1 MMEGRRAEYDRV
13 VSPIVGR
20 VQRGLIAQFGIE
32 VGGDVAAEVVA
43 WAWEHIERLSDV
55 QNPAGFLFRV
65 GQSAARRHRR
75 WERDRARFP
84 ARPEWVEANAPEL
97 DDEVIEAMRL
107 LKASQRVA
115 VLLVHG
121 YGFTYREVADLMQLS
136 EPAVTNHIHRG
147 LIRLRYLL
155 KEKP

>member
-1 MMEGRRAEYDRV
+1 MDGRRAEYDRV

-32 VGGDVAAEVVA
+32 VGGEVASDVVL

-65 GQSAARRHRR
+65 GQSAARRHCR
-75 WERDRARFP
+75 WQRDRARFP
-84 ARPEWVEANAPEL
+84 ATPGWVADNAPEL
-97 DDEVIEAMRL
+97 DDEVLDAMRS

-147 LIRLRYLL
+147 LSRLRYLL